1 MRGNAPGDPFQSMPS
16 QNLLGVFYLCIE
28 EPFCTLNGGHN
39 PIFAKVTAISSQIMP
54 YTGTLS
60 TLNWYLSYQPWWLPD
75 LGRPAPQDN
84 CTGLWHWTNPS
95 IQVPST
101 HQWQVEQQND
111 CTRIY
116 WFFPL
121 GLGRGHHEIVWRF
134 LFLFPNSEIN
144 KKSFCYGS
152 CTVADCWQICA
163 AVFECG
169 QKHNWL

>member
-1 MRGNAPGDPFQSMPS
+1 MKTKKKCTTSHVGIKRPTLRLIWQVQNMRGNAPGDPFQSMPS

-84 CTGLWHWTNPS
+84 CTGL
-95 IQVPST
+95 
-101 HQWQVEQQND
+101 
-111 CTRIY
+111 
-116 WFFPL
+116 
-121 GLGRGHHEIVWRF
+121 
-134 LFLFPNSEIN
+134 
-144 KKSFCYGS
+144 
-152 CTVADCWQICA
+152 
-163 AVFECG
+163 
-169 QKHNWL
+169 